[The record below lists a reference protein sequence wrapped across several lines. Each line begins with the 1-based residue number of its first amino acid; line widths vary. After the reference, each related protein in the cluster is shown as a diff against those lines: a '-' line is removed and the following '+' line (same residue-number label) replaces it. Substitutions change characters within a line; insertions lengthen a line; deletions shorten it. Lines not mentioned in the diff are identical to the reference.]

1 MLVYIWLLRRK
12 KKLALRYASLSIVKE
27 AMGTGMHW
35 RRHVPPVLFLLAIS
49 AMLFAASRPFAVIIL
64 PSTQE
69 TIILAMDVSGSM
81 RATDVKPNRLV
92 ASQEAA
98 KAFLTELP
106 RNVRVGIVAF
116 AGTASVVQP
125 PTLSREDLVTAIDK
139 FQLQRATAIGSAIVV
154 SLSEIFPDEGIDLTA
169 MTYGNGRQR
178 GISIDQVKP
187 KNPKKEFVPVPP
199 GSYNSAAII
208 LLTDGQRTTGVD
220 TLEAAKMA
228 ADRGVRI
235 YTVGVGTVEGET
247 IGFEGWSMRVR
258 LDEATLKSVALQTQA
273 EYFYAGTAENL
284 KKVYEK
290 LSSRLT
296 VEKKETEISGLL
308 ALVASHPGADLGRL
322 VAVLVQPDPVTRLA
336 VGRHGGGPCRLGGEC
351 PSARSAVLRQ
361 TPPVQPELP
370 RAARRQALVV
380 GDDDKRRA
388 LVARQLQHQLE
399 HAVGGAAVQV
409 AGGLVGQHAGR
420 LGDQCAGNRDTL
432 AFAAREFRRPV
443 LQPVLQPDAAQAS
456 SVAARALSGGRHA
469 PDPQRHGDVVQRAE
483 LGQQVVELVDETQV
497 PVAQIALHAG
507 AQLRQVLAHQLHAAA
522 GGRIERAQQ
531 VQQGALAGTRGADDG
546 QRLAGVHLQVDAL
559 QHRHVE
565 PAFGET
571 LGQALRLQ
579 HDITHNAGP
588 RPG

>member
-1 MLVYIWLLRRK
+1 MTLPVTFMWPQFLWLLLAIPLLIVVYIWLLGRK

-49 AMLFAASRPFAVIIL
+49 AMLFAASRPFAVISL

-98 KAFLTELP
+98 KAFLAELP

-125 PTLSREDLVTAIDK
+125 PTLSREDLVAAIDK

-154 SLSEIFPDEGIDLTA
+154 SLAELFPDEGIDLAA
-169 MTYGNGRQR
+169 MTYGNGNRNR
-178 GISIDQVKP
+178 GMSIDQVKP

-220 TLEAAKMA
+220 TMEAAKMA
-228 ADRGVRI
+228 ADHGVRI

-258 LDEATLKSVALQTQA
+258 LDEPTLKSVAQQTQA
-273 EYFYAGTAENL
+273 EYFYAGTAESL

-308 ALVASHPGADLGRL
+308 ALLASI
-322 VAVLVQPDPVTRLA
+322 LA
-336 VGRHGGGPCRLGGEC
+336 MT
-351 PSARSAVLRQ
+351 SA
-361 TPPVQPELP
+361 
-370 RAARRQALVV
+370 
-380 GDDDKRRA
+380 
-388 LVARQLQHQLE
+388 
-399 HAVGGAAVQV
+399 
-409 AGGLVGQHAGR
+409 GLS
-420 LGDQCAGNRDTL
+420 LLWFNRIL
-432 AFAAREFRRPV
+432 
-443 LQPVLQPDAAQAS
+443 
-456 SVAARALSGGRHA
+456 
-469 PDPQRHGDVVQRAE
+469 
-483 LGQQVVELVDETQV
+483 
-497 PVAQIALHAG
+497 
-507 AQLRQVLAHQLHAAA
+507 
-522 GGRIERAQQ
+522 
-531 VQQGALAGTRGADDG
+531 
-546 QRLAGVHLQVDAL
+546 
-559 QHRHVE
+559 
-565 PAFGET
+565 
-571 LGQALRLQ
+571 
-579 HDITHNAGP
+579 
-588 RPG
+588 